1 MSEPDEFLASPFFP
15 ETLTLIEAGRPASGS
30 PIVLPVAGDAT
41 FLGDLA
47 RYADERVAEAPAHI
61 GGILAQLASFKLKD
75 PMAPPE
81 LSLVLT
87 EHEAYVDLKR
97 GDFEATLFMFDAND
111 ASRSTYPGLG
121 RAARAWAA
129 DKVDAS
135 TWNAHPFPASFVMH
149 AFNLVTT
156 ARAARELVK
165 SMKDCS
171 GWRDSINRGNER
183 ALVQAWD
190 G

>member
-15 ETLTLIEAGRPASGS
+15 ETLTLIEAGRPASEKVEAGRPASEKVEAGRPASGS

-111 ASRSTYPGLG
+111 ASRSTYTVL
-121 RAARAWAA
+121 
-129 DKVDAS
+129 
-135 TWNAHPFPASFVMH
+135 
-149 AFNLVTT
+149 
-156 ARAARELVK
+156 
-165 SMKDCS
+165 
-171 GWRDSINRGNER
+171 
-183 ALVQAWD
+183 
-190 G
+190 